1 MGNTNNTQEVLEQE
15 NRGIILLER
24 ILNILAHIAGAVL
37 LLMAVLMTLNV
48 LLRKMSELNQF
59 IPFTIHP
66 IKGAEELIQFMLI
79 TLVFFSLAYTE
90 KLDGHVKVDF
100 IINILTKR
108 ISKKVPLIIDVIN
121 KSVSIVIFGL
131 MGIMGCMRAINLI
144 KIGMVSTDLSIP
156 VFPFVFIV
164 ALGCFAMALQIILDL
179 IKERG
184 KI

>member
-1 MGNTNNTQEVLEQE
+1 MDNTNNPQKDFEQK
-15 NRGIILLER
+15 NMGIILLER
-24 ILNILAHIAGAVL
+24 ILNILAYIAGAVL
-37 LLMAVLMTLNV
+37 LLMAVLLTLNA
-48 LLRKMSELNQF
+48 LLRKTSELNQF

-100 IINILTKR
+100 IINTLAKR
-108 ISKKVPLIIDVIN
+108 ISKKVPQIINVIN
-121 KSVSIVIFGL
+121 KSVSIVIFVL
-131 MGIMGCMRAINLI
+131 MGIMGCIRANNLI

-156 VFPFVFIV
+156 IFPFVFIV
-164 ALGCFAMALQIILDL
+164 ALGCFAMALRIILDL

-184 KI
+184 KF